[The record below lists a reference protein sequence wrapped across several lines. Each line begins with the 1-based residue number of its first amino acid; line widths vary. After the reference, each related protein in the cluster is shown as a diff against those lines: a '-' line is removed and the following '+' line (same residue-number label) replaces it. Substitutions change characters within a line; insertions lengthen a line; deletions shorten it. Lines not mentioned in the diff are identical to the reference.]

1 MIQEDTISAVTTA
14 PGNAAIGIVRISGAD
29 ALQIAD
35 KMFFAASGK
44 KLETYPSHTMVYGF
58 VRDREGRDID
68 EVLTVYMKAPRS
80 YTAEDV
86 IEIQCHGGMQSIR
99 QILALTYY
107 YGARPAEPGEFT
119 KRAFL
124 NGRIDLVQAESV
136 MDIINSKSAAALKI
150 AVQQQE
156 GFLSKKL
163 KEVRRKLRDVIV
175 HLEAVIDYPE
185 EDIEDVTYNEF
196 HIRSGRRSIRPVGR
210 SPYRQNIKR
219 RTADGDYRTS

>member
-99 QILALTYY
+99 RQILALTYY

-175 HLEAVIDYPE
+175 HLAASIW
-185 EDIEDVTYNEF
+185 
-196 HIRSGRRSIRPVGR
+196 SRRNPSWTSSIPKA
-210 SPYRQNIKR
+210 PPP
-219 RTADGDYRTS
+219 

>member
-150 AVQQQE
+150 AVQRPQKAA
-156 GFLSKKL
+156 GCD
-163 KEVRRKLRDVIV
+163 R
-175 HLEAVIDYPE
+175 A
-185 EDIEDVTYNEF
+185 
-196 HIRSGRRSIRPVGR
+196 SGSG
-210 SPYRQNIKR
+210 Y
-219 RTADGDYRTS
+219 